1 MHHPVRTMRTA
12 DPGGLLSWM
21 RLCAVLLAL
30 LLAAAVAGCGGG
42 DDNGS
47 DNGGGNGSTSGG
59 GNTASPAQAII
70 ADAGLQIC
78 SREEE
83 QIAQS
88 TIGPGLQL
96 LVDFYVGKT
105 CPTKVTPNLIRV
117 GQFDSRESVDSGA
130 QKATTAYPNSVVM
143 TSGALVIVVTGPQK
157 DANAEA
163 VGKAY
168 TENTG
173 SPVETV
179 S

>member
-1 MHHPVRTMRTA
+1 
-12 DPGGLLSWM
+12 M
-21 RLCAVLLAL
+21 RLRPGLAVL
-30 LLAAAVAGCGGG
+30 LLAALLAGCGGD

-47 DNGGGNGSTSGG
+47 SSNTNTSGG
-59 GNTASPAQAII
+59 GNSASPAQAII
-70 ADAGLQIC
+70 ADAGLQLC

-117 GQFDSRESVDSGA
+117 GQFDSLDSVNNGA
-130 QKATTAYPNSVVM
+130 QQAMQKYPGSIVM

-157 DANAEA
+157 DANAQA

-168 TENTG
+168 EDSTG

-179 S
+179 G

>member
-1 MHHPVRTMRTA
+1 
-12 DPGGLLSWM
+12 M
-21 RLCAVLLAL
+21 RLRAGLLAL
-30 LLAAAVAGCGGG
+30 LLAAALAGCGGS
-42 DDNGS
+42 DD
-47 DNGGGNGSTSGG
+47 NGSTSGG
-59 GNTASPAQAII
+59 GNSARPADAIL

-88 TIGPGLQL
+88 TIGPGLQSGIRFA
-96 LVDFYVGKT
+96 VAEDCGGKT
-105 CPTKVTPNLIRV
+105 TSPNVIRV
-117 GQFDSRESVDSGA
+117 FQFSDRESVDAGA
-130 QKATTAYPNSVVM
+130 QKAQQSYPNGVVM
-143 TSGALVIVVTGPQK
+143 QSGALVIVVTGPQK

-173 SPVETV
+173 TSVETV